1 MKLYKNTSKLFF
13 DRYVNKISL
22 ITVLASEFRYK
33 NLPRTISKISAL
45 AKQIEG
51 SKAGKVQVGYYHKK
65 TVTVD
70 DIFHVNKLCDILKAQ
85 ADYAIRVEGNCLG
98 VYTNSDTVIADI
110 EKLGKIK
117 EISKP
122 SSDKIKNFLLA
133 NPNSIIAKKY
143 THKYRVTVNPLRDAS
158 ESFHQWA
165 EKIPSIKLLKRTY
178 HTEGYF
184 YAANEKTLG
193 MCKIFLGSRIR
204 RVDEMFLESE
214 IS

>member
-98 VYTNSDTVIADI
+98 VYTNSDSVITDI

-117 EISKP
+117 EITKP
-122 SSDKIKNFLLA
+122 SSDKIKKFLLA

-143 THKYRVTVNPLRDAS
+143 THKYRVTVNPLREAS
-158 ESFHQWA
+158 ENFHQWA

-204 RVDEMFLESE
+204 RVDEMFFESE

>member
-51 SKAGKVQVGYYHKK
+51 SKAGRVQVGYYHKK
-65 TVTVD
+65 TISVD
-70 DIFHVNKLCDILKAQ
+70 DIFYVNKLCDILKTET
-85 ADYAIRVEGNCLG
+85 DYAIRVEGNCLG
-98 VYTNSDTVIADI
+98 VYTNNDNVVIDI

-122 SSDKIKNFLLA
+122 SSDKIKNFLLT

>member
-51 SKAGKVQVGYYHKK
+51 SKAGRVQVGYYHKK
-65 TVTVD
+65 TISVD
-70 DIFHVNKLCDILKAQ
+70 DVFYVNKLCDILKTET
-85 ADYAIRVEGNCLG
+85 DYAIRVEGNCLG
-98 VYTNSDTVIADI
+98 VYTNNDNVVIDI

>member
-13 DRYVNKISL
+13 DKYVNKISL

-33 NLPRTISKISAL
+33 NLPRTVLKISGL
-45 AKQIEG
+45 SKQLER
-51 SKAGKVQVGYYHKK
+51 SPQGKISIGHYHKK
-65 TVTVD
+65 IITVD
-70 DIFHVNKLCDILKAQ
+70 DIFHVNRLCDILGAQ
-85 ADYAIRVEGNCLG
+85 TDYAIRVEGNCLG
-98 VYTNSDTVIADI
+98 IYTNEDAVLADI

-122 SSDKIKNFLLA
+122 SNDVIKNFLLSK
-133 NPNSIIAKKY
+133 PNSIIAKKY
-143 THKYRVTVNPLRDAS
+143 THKYRITVNPLRESS

-193 MCKIFLGSRIR
+193 MCRLFLGSRIR